1 MVFYCLLD
9 LLGAADHAR
18 GRTTQLDEVFSN
30 LGAIEHGVEGCHLIH
45 THGRHLHHT
54 GDLIHGREGQ
64 PSAALS
70 LGQIQQWDA
79 GSLLVVGWVSRQN
92 MVHLDKQ
99 KCKLQTL
106 SRCTSSSTHSLVIF
120 GGEIKESLL
129 GIIRCV
135 DMRGIGMKITL
146 DLSGSMEGGRLRGD
160 GRSNTAH
167 NRFIV
172 GQRSR
177 RGGQQH
183 SQHRDKD
190 IYVD

>member
-1 MVFYCLLD
+1 MGFYCLLD
-9 LLGAADHAR
+9 LLRAADHAR
-18 GRTTQLDEVFSN
+18 GRATQLDEVFAN
-30 LGAIEHGVEGCHLIH
+30 LGAIEHGVEGRHLIH
-45 THGRHLHHT
+45 THGRHLHDT

-64 PSAALS
+64 PPAALS

-106 SRCTSSSTHSLVIF
+106 SRCTSSSTHPLIIF
-120 GGEIKESLL
+120 GGEIKESILS
-129 GIIRCV
+129 IIRCV

-146 DLSGSMEGGRLRGD
+146 NLSGSMEGGRLRGD
-160 GRSNTAH
+160 GRSNTAR